1 MLHIATEFVVGAT
14 RVFDWCGIMMSHAG
28 SRCECFHYVK
38 VNMQFMPGVFMSAFD
53 AKKIPHRGYTLP
65 TFHSLNCINL
75 RQNKRYFIAQ
85 GNKNKA
91 LCFWEMHN
99 ATSISFR
106 SLFGDSVLNCKVDDY
121 AWLAADANNRP
132 PSASASSALLR
143 QGHRQPQQP
152 SR

>member
-1 MLHIATEFVVGAT
+1 
-14 RVFDWCGIMMSHAG
+14 MSHAG

-75 RQNKRYFIAQ
+75 RQNKRCFIAQ
-85 GNKNKA
+85 GSKNKV
-91 LCFWEMHN
+91 LCFEKCIMQHQFH
-99 ATSISFR
+99 SGVY
-106 SLFGDSVLNCKVDDY
+106 LGDSVRNCKVY
-121 AWLAADANNRP
+121 SVWLAVDANNRP
-132 PSASASSALLR
+132 PSASASSALLQ
-143 QGHRQPQQP
+143 QGHQRPQQP